1 MLIQNIKSRNLW
13 LWGETVMPTS
23 ETSEGQ
29 QLQSEIQDLDKE
41 NRELSSELTRVNR
54 DMMGAPDDKKEELRS
69 SQFQLTMDLSN
80 NNTIL
85 EEKRSDLSTLASNG
99 DTKVNNIGYTRSHT
113 TPFKITALQSI
124 DVTWDNPVGESYG
137 IKTNFLQAWHNK
149 PVTITFTGLS
159 YIGAFGGYTVGNLA
173 EVDQDNKSNIIK
185 DAIRK
190 SNDLVSEGMGFVS
203 SAISTIQDVTN
214 SDSAD
219 YAKGKYYTVEDDD
232 IYQINNLMSLYG
244 EGMFAN
250 SSANVASSWIHL
262 VLENEPGSDGK
273 AQYASF
279 IGHIRNFNY
288 KERVDQPFLY
298 DFSCQFVGEPTISN
312 KIGQGSINAK
322 KDSNSLK
329 LSLVTSNSG
338 YSLGYG
344 F

>member
-23 ETSEGQ
+23 ETSAANKIKSDIQELGEQ
-29 QLQSEIQDLDKE
+29 KSELTQRLIKVNEAGKKQGLTEDIDIETATELSDVNSEIAWK
-41 NRELSSELTRVNR
+41 NRELIS
-54 DMMGAPDDKKEELRS
+54 M
-69 SQFQLTMDLSN
+69 SQDGN
-80 NNTIL
+80 AGI
-85 EEKRSDLSTLASNG
+85 
-99 DTKVNNIGYTRSHT
+99 VNNIGYTSSHT

-124 DVTWDNPVGESYG
+124 DVTWDNPIGESYG